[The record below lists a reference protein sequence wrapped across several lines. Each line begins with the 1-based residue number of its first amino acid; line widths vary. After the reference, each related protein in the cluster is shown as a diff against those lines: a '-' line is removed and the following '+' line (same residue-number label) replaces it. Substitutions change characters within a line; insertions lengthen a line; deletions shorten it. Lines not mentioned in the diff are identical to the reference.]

1 MNNNWDQ
8 TKSIYNNSVS
18 KSVYFKLGDKK
29 KLFNSLQI
37 KKLNKKIE
45 KIIFILG
52 THKIYK
58 TAPNL
63 FKNKTNILY
72 RE

>member
-1 MNNNWDQ
+1 M
-8 TKSIYNNSVS
+8 S
-18 KSVYFKLGDKK
+18 KSVYCNLGDEK

-37 KKLNKKIE
+37 KELNKNIE

-52 THKIYK
+52 TQKIYK

-63 FKNKTNILY
+63 FKNKTKMLY